1 MYLTR
6 NPRRVHATSALADGP
21 VGADPSSNYKA
32 GSLPTSCYSAPH
44 GATCINAGVYY
55 LDQARAH
62 LHQGPYKL
70 PADFPKLSP
79 DEQVLQTL
87 DCYNPEYKTDEDG
100 RVTDL
105 RLVGQHL
112 PVAAFREI
120 NKLTELQIMD
130 LAWST
135 TTDEDLAQLKD
146 LRKLRHLGLG
156 GTPVTDR
163 GLAYLEKLPGL
174 ERLWVA
180 KGTISAAGV
189 EKLREAR
196 PDLQIYGF
204 E

>member
-1 MYLTR
+1 MNAERPLAGMVR
-6 NPRRVHATSALADGP
+6 LALAAVLCAAPLGCRD
-21 VGADPSSNYKA
+21 S
-32 GSLPTSCYSAPH
+32 SAP
-44 GATCINAGVYY
+44 TT
-55 LDQARAH
+55 
-62 LHQGPYKL
+62 PT
-70 PADFPKLSP
+70 ADASLSP

-100 RVTDL
+100 RVTEL

-112 PVAAFREI
+112 PPAAFAKI
-120 NKLTELQIMD
+120 DKLTELQIMD

-135 TTDEDLAQLKD
+135 TTDEGLAQLKD

-163 GLAYLEKLPGL
+163 GLAYLEKMPSL

-180 KGTISAAGV
+180 KGTISEAGL

-196 PDLQIYGF
+196 PDMQIYGF